1 MSQQH
6 AICSGPLSRSG
17 GGFWIAPKVLC
28 LSQNQRKS
36 GKSGQGG
43 LTKLWFFVTLLLS
56 ERTQNSAC
64 TPWQVNPS
72 SFWSHEF
79 PSFSLLF
86 IKKNALP
93 WVPKTKIWIANCVLS
108 VKKSGIPW
116 QILPRQKK
124 SHHSWCSMWLR
135 KPAWFWFLQH
145 NKKKKCYK
153 WAGDDQEWPP
163 GWRKVL
169 RSRVL
174 WRRGWERWELG
185 SEKSLL
191 EEWPVWS
198 VWSFLFKM

>member
-17 GGFWIAPKVLC
+17 GGFWIAPNVLC

-43 LTKLWFFVTLLLS
+43 LTKLWFFVALLLS
-56 ERTQNSAC
+56 EGTQNSAR

-108 VKKSGIPW
+108 VKKVTFPDKYYPGRRNHITHGIPCDLES
-116 QILPRQKK
+116 QLGSDFCSTIKK
-124 SHHSWCSMWLR
+124 
-135 KPAWFWFLQH
+135 
-145 NKKKKCYK
+145 NCYK
-153 WAGDDQEWPP
+153 WAGDDQKWPP

>member
-56 ERTQNSAC
+56 EGTQNSAR

-108 VKKSGIPW
+108 VKKVAFPDKYYPGRRNHITHGVPCDLESQLG
-116 QILPRQKK
+116 
-124 SHHSWCSMWLR
+124 SDFCSTI
-135 KPAWFWFLQH
+135 
-145 NKKKKCYK
+145 KKKNAINEQEMTRSGLQVGEKC
-153 WAGDDQEWPP
+153 
-163 GWRKVL
+163 
-169 RSRVL
+169 
-174 WRRGWERWELG
+174 
-185 SEKSLL
+185 
-191 EEWPVWS
+191 
-198 VWSFLFKM
+198 